1 MKRLCLLL
9 LVLPMLTGCSF
20 VTLERQIYPICM
32 SVDVSQDGWMVGV
45 QAPRAEAGG
54 NASYEILSAAGDTF
68 DHALRTLSASTPYPL
83 HFGQIRLCL
92 IGYPLAVKTEMRGL
106 LRTLL
111 ELPSMRPDCY
121 VSIALGSAMDVM
133 QYQKP
138 DFGMRLST
146 HLSLLLDRMQKEHL
160 LPDSTLSACVREMSD
175 GRSDML
181 IGVSAVNRRLLPEEK
196 KSAPGSG
203 GNEEPSAPAAA
214 LGEPWSDALL
224 PPDIMAGLIPHTSQN
239 PVEYLGAAALSGHR
253 VSGILT
259 ADQVQLALR
268 LKEEAKMRVLR
279 EGERLCLQINLPKD
293 STLLQNTDAIVGLM
307 ETLQAL
313 GSDPLLF
320 GCICS
325 MGFAADAAWE
335 RYDFR
340 SRYPQAEVVVSVS
353 GRFIEKNV
361 K

>member
-1 MKRLCLLL
+1 MKRLFLLL
-9 LVLPMLTGCSF
+9 MVLPMLTACSF

-32 SVDVSQDGWMVGV
+32 SVDISEDGWVIGV

-54 NASYEILSAAGDTF
+54 NASYEILSATGDTF
-68 DHALRTLSASTPYPL
+68 HHALRTLSASTPYPL

-111 ELPSMRPDCY
+111 ELPTMRPDCY

-146 HLSLLLDRMQKEHL
+146 HLSLLLDRMQSERL
-160 LPDSTLSACVREMSD
+160 LPDSSLSACVREMSD

-181 IGVSAVNRRLLPEEK
+181 IGVSAVNRRLLPEENK
-196 KSAPGSG
+196 TAPGDGNG
-203 GNEEPSAPAAA
+203 GNQNESQPAFA

-224 PPDIMAGLIPHTSQN
+224 PPDIMAGLVNHTSQN
-239 PVEYLGAAALSGHR
+239 PVEYLGAAALSSHR
-253 VSGILT
+253 ISGVLT

-268 LKEEAKMRVLR
+268 LREEAQMRVKR
-279 EGERLCLQINLPKD
+279 MEEQMQLQILLPKE
-293 STLLQNTDAIVGLM
+293 SALAQSTDAVYGLM
-307 ETLQAL
+307 ETLQTL
-313 GSDPLLF
+313 HSDPLLF

-325 MGFAADAAWE
+325 MSFATDAAWE
-335 RYDFR
+335 AYDFR
-340 SRYPQAEVVVSVS
+340 TRYPTAEVAVFVT
-353 GRFIEKNV
+353 E
-361 K
+361 

>member
-1 MKRLCLLL
+1 
-9 LVLPMLTGCSF
+9 MLTGCSF

-181 IGVSAVNRRLLPEEK
+181 IGVSALNRRLLPEENK
-196 KSAPGSG
+196 TAPDGGSG
-203 GNEEPSAPAAA
+203 GSQTESKPAFA

-224 PPDIMAGLIPHTSQN
+224 PPDIMAGLVPHTSQN
-239 PVEYLGAAALSGHR
+239 PVEYLGAAALSLRR
-253 VSGILT
+253 VSGVLT
-259 ADQVQLALR
+259 ADQVQLTLR
-268 LKEEAKMRVLR
+268 LLQEASIRTKR
-279 EGERLCLQINLPKD
+279 EGEALQLQILLPAE
-293 STLLQNTDAIVGLM
+293 SELAQNTDAIYGLM

-320 GCICS
+320 GCRCS
-325 MGFAADAAWE
+325 MSFASNAQWE
-335 RYDFR
+335 QYDFR
-340 SRYPQAEVVVSVS
+340 RRYPKAEVMVGVT
-353 GRFIEKNV
+353 RKRE
-361 K
+361 

>member
-1 MKRLCLLL
+1 
-9 LVLPMLTGCSF
+9 MLTGCSF
-20 VTLERQIYPICM
+20 VTLERQIYPVCM
-32 SVDVSQDGWMVGV
+32 CVDLSEDGWVIGV

-54 NASYEILSAAGDTF
+54 NASYEIVSATGDTF
-68 DHALRTLSASTPYPL
+68 GHALRTLSASTPYPL

-181 IGVSAVNRRLLPEEK
+181 IGVSALNRRLLPEENK
-196 KSAPGSG
+196 TAPEGGSG
-203 GNEEPSAPAAA
+203 GNQLESKPAFA

-224 PPDIMAGLIPHTSQN
+224 PPDIMAGLVSHTSQN
-239 PVEYLGAAALSGHR
+239 PVEYLGAAALSSRR

-259 ADQVQLALR
+259 ADQVQLTLR
-268 LKEEAKMRVLR
+268 LLEEADIRAKRM
-279 EGERLCLQINLPKD
+279 GEALQLQILVPKENEL
-293 STLLQNTDAIVGLM
+293 SQNTDAIYGLM

-320 GCICS
+320 GCRCS
-325 MGFAADAAWE
+325 MGFSSDAQWE

-340 SRYPQAEVVVSVS
+340 RRYPKAEVAV
-353 GRFIEKNV
+353 GV